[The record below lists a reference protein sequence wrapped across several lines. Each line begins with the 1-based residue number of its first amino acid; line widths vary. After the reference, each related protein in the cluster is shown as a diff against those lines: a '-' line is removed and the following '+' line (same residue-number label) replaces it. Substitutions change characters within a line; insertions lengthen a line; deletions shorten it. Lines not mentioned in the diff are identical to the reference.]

1 MVYIPEQFAAEEKKR
16 QEAAAEKTA
25 TPEQGA
31 EMLKKVDED
40 LAAAEGE
47 INRCEEAYGRAEA
60 FAQKNPDSA
69 FATKTVEGYAAKIDQ
84 ARKRLAE
91 LTAQRDQLWKET
103 GA

>member
-16 QEAAAEKTA
+16 QEATQEKRA

-31 EMLKKVDED
+31 EALKKVDED

-47 INRCEEAYGRAEA
+47 INRCEEAFGRADA
-60 FAQKNPDSA
+60 FAKKNPDSE
-69 FATKTVEGYAAKIDQ
+69 FATKVVEGYAAKIDQ

-91 LTAQRDQLWKET
+91 LSMQRDQLWKET